1 MTFLIYVILAGFAL
15 LGLANLWTR
24 KLAREAEQL
33 VPPLGQVQRVAGG
46 GLHYVDLGPRDAP
59 PVVLIHGLSAQ
70 LQHLT
75 YAVSGLLAD
84 DYRVIAV
91 DRPGCGYSVLDAGD
105 GAPLAE
111 QGQMIGELLDSL
123 GIGPAVVV
131 GHSLG
136 GAVALSMA
144 MDRPD
149 KTTALALLCPL
160 TQVQTDTPDMFKGL
174 EIRNSILRRLIGNTI
189 AGPIA
194 KFSAEKMLTAAFAPE
209 ACPPDFMDRAGAA
222 LGLRPSA
229 FITASSDLCA
239 VEAQM
244 TAQVARY
251 DTALKTPGG
260 ILYGADDNLLAP
272 SLHGQGMETHGLSFE
287 SLPGRGHMIPITAPE
302 DCASFI
308 RRMAKKAAA

>member
-1 MTFLIYVILAGFAL
+1 MTILIFVILGGFAL
-15 LGLANLWTR
+15 LGLANLWSRT
-24 KLAREAEQL
+24 LARDAEQV
-33 VPPLGQVQRVAGG
+33 VPQPGQVQRVKGAA
-46 GLHYVDLGPRDAP
+46 LHYVDLGPRDAP

-70 LQHLT
+70 LQHFT
-75 YAVSGLLAD
+75 YAVSGMLAA

-111 QGQMIGELLDSL
+111 QGQMIGELLDTL
-123 GIGPAVVV
+123 GIGPAVLV

-160 TQVQTDTPDMFKGL
+160 TQVQPGTPDMFKGL
-174 EIRNSILRRLIGNTI
+174 EIRSSFLRRLIGNTI

-194 KFSAEKMLTAAFAPE
+194 KFAAGKMLAEAFAPE
-209 ACPPDFMDRAGAA
+209 TCPPDFMDKAGAA
-222 LGLRPSA
+222 LGLRPGA

-244 TAQVARY
+244 PALVARY

-260 ILYGADDNLLAP
+260 ILYGADDNLLDP
-272 SLHGQGMETHGLSFE
+272 DLHGQGMVAHGLSCE

-308 RRMAKKAAA
+308 RRMAGKVVT